1 MHLSISQP
9 ESSHLSNPVDFLRTG
24 AAEDFMRNLEHLS
37 KPLNLGP
44 ERVLCREGDQPRRF
58 YLLKSGQAVF
68 TVHSDGEVV
77 PCFAV
82 GAGSMIGLSAIL
94 AHTPFALT
102 ATVSP
107 EAEVRQIDAQ
117 EFLTLIE
124 NRPDRY
130 MCVLRILAEETHR
143 AHQALAELL
152 AS

>member
-1 MHLSISQP
+1 MP
-9 ESSHLSNPVDFLRTG
+9 G
-24 AAEDFMRNLEHLS
+24 AAEDFLRNLKHLS
-37 KPLNLGP
+37 KPLDLGP
-44 ERVLCREGDQPRRF
+44 DRVLCREGDQPKRF
-58 YLLKSGQAVF
+58 YLLKSGEAVF
-68 TVHSDGEVV
+68 TVQSDGQVV

-107 EAEVRQIDAQ
+107 GAEVRQIDAQ

-124 NRPDRY
+124 GHTDRY

>member
-1 MHLSISQP
+1 VHLSISP
-9 ESSHLSNPVDFLRTG
+9 TENSHPSNHADFLMPG
-24 AAEDFMRNLEHLS
+24 AVDDFMRNLEHLS
-37 KPLNLGP
+37 KPLDLSP
-44 ERVLCREGDQPRRF
+44 DRVLCREGDKPKRF
-58 YLLKSGQAVF
+58 YLLKSGEAVF
-68 TVHSDGEVV
+68 TVQSDGQVV

-94 AHTPFALT
+94 GHTPFALT

-107 EAEVRQIDAQ
+107 GAEVRQFDAG

-124 NRPDRY
+124 GRTDRY

>member
-1 MHLSISQP
+1 
-9 ESSHLSNPVDFLRTG
+9 
-24 AAEDFMRNLEHLS
+24 MRNLEHLS
-37 KPLNLGP
+37 KPLDVGP
-44 ERVLCREGDQPRRF
+44 DRVLCREGDQPKRF
-58 YLLKSGQAVF
+58 YLLRSGEAVF
-68 TVHSDGEVV
+68 TVQSEGGVV

-82 GAGSMIGLSAIL
+82 GTGSMIGLSAIL

-107 EAEVRQIDAQ
+107 GAEVRQIDAQ
-117 EFLTLIE
+117 EFLALIE
-124 NRPDRY
+124 GRPDRY